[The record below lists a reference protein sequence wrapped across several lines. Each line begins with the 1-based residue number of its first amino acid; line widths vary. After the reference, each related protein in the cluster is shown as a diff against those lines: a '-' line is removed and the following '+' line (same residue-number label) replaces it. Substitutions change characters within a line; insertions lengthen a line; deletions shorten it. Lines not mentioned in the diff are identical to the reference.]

1 MSEDFKQTWWDKYL
15 ATRFND
21 FESWVGDSTAT
32 SKAFF
37 RSYVIGMEF
46 KSLLDVGCGN
56 ATEYFAYQ
64 KEYPGLY
71 YLGVDSSEFLFN
83 RNGLLGIPMMKASGE
98 DIPLPDNSFD
108 VVFSRHVLEH
118 QPSFKP
124 VLSEM
129 IRIARDE
136 AIHVFFIIPK
146 DTEIIDYNQEE
157 NLYHNT
163 FSKPDIEAYLKE
175 NESVESF
182 IWTPIIE
189 GETGLIIKKKAQL

>member
-1 MSEDFKQTWWDKYL
+1 M
-15 ATRFND
+15 
-21 FESWVGDSTAT
+21 
-32 SKAFF
+32 
-37 RSYVIGMEF
+37 
-46 KSLLDVGCGN
+46 
-56 ATEYFAYQ
+56 
-64 KEYPGLY
+64 
-71 YLGVDSSEFLFN
+71 GVDSSEFLFK

-136 AIHVFFIIPK
+136 AIHVFFIIPQ

-163 FSKPDIEAYLKE
+163 FSKPDIETYLKE
-175 NESVESF
+175 HESVESF

-189 GETGLIIKKKAQL
+189 GETGLIIKKKTCS